1 MKTFLRTIHM
11 FFFCE
16 LLQGGCSTVVARR
29 WLVDRGSPGI
39 SSVRTLVVQRE
50 LGSRPG
56 GFRRSQPRGLQHRL
70 VATTSSERH
79 PSEALTG
86 PRDLGCHRTSTR
98 HGWGPAK
105 PVRPF
110 SRSPLHQCDA
120 VHRVD
125 GAFRPQNRAP
135 GRPPVFRASAPRGT
149 LDRCRTGRGGIPQH
163 LANPGVAGGA
173 AISRPGG
180 RLHLADRGQTAD
192 GDRRLNG
199 RPPHVETPADNLVPR
214 VLLHPG
220 RFPRGCDHATTS
232 STHSPPVPRRGY

>member
-1 MKTFLRTIHM
+1 MKTFLITIHM
-11 FFFCE
+11 FYFSRVTVGW
-16 LLQGGCSTVVARR
+16 LLDGGC
-29 WLVDRGSPGI
+29 PGI
-39 SSVRTLVVQRE
+39 SSVQTPGSISATSVPDRAASAGHSLVVS
-50 LGSRPG
+50 G
-56 GFRRSQPRGLQHRL
+56 PRV
-70 VATTSSERH
+70 VAATSSARH
-79 PSEALTG
+79 PSETWTG
-86 PRDLGCHRTSTR
+86 PRDLGCHRKPTR

-110 SRSPLHQCDA
+110 GRSPLHPCDA

-125 GAFRPQNRAP
+125 GAFRPQNRAA

-163 LANPGVAGGA
+163 LANPGMAGSA
-173 AISRPGG
+173 AISRPRG

-199 RPPHVETPADNLVPR
+199 RPPHVETPADNFVPR